1 MTQYETEKLTLTDE
15 NEVVKK
21 KEQFGEVVLKKEIEQ
36 LKNKLTLSDAS
47 QNKTKEEIK
56 QFKVRISE
64 LQASEQALKTEQAE
78 LNGKYQTALRQL
90 EDERRTKQRV

>member
-47 QNKTKEEIK
+47 QNKTKEDIK
-56 QFKVRISE
+56 QLKVRISE
-64 LQASEQALKTEQAE
+64 L
-78 LNGKYQTALRQL
+78 
-90 EDERRTKQRV
+90 

>member
-47 QNKTKEEIK
+47 QNKTKEDIK

>member
-1 MTQYETEKLTLTDE
+1 MTQYETEKLTLTDQ

-21 KEQFGEVVLKKEIEQ
+21 KEQFGEVVLNKEIEQ
-36 LKNKLTLSDAS
+36 LKNKLILSVVS
-47 QNKTKEEIK
+47 QNKTKEEIIVL
-56 QFKVRISE
+56 KVRISE
-64 LQASEQALKTEQAE
+64 LQASEQALKTEHAE